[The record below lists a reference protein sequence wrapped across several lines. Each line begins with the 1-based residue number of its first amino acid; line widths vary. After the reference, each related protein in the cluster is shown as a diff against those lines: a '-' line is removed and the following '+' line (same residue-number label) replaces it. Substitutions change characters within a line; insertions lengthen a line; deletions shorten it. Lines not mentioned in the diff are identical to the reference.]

1 MHKKGQD
8 IGVNMAVL
16 ISLIALFMIFYIVL
30 IPPKDRAE
38 LLGEEFLENASS
50 ESISASGEV
59 LFEIQPGKMG
69 PQEES
74 TISHTL
80 TGIDL
85 YVRSEPEVKELL
97 TVTEIK
103 RNIIKNQYKII
114 NFEVESLDN
123 LEGATLFFLPSY
135 TRGKLIIELNGNIVF
150 EGILNEKELQKI
162 ILPKEYITE
171 ETNNLRIS
179 TGFSLL
185 IPSRY
190 VLNDIKLRNQYR
202 LENIKESRTF
212 VIPETE
218 IDSIDKVKLNYFV
231 YCNSASKKGTAQL
244 KILLNSEI
252 IESSSLPCIS
262 RYIEMDVNKEFLTEG
277 TNSLSFE
284 LDKGDFRFSDI
295 ELKTDLDSKTFR
307 KTYDFSVTKEQY
319 SLIKRNSLDAL
330 FNLEFEGTDDE
341 LKEAELSVNSH
352 SFNINTE
359 RDTYSREISSYL
371 KEGSNRIR
379 IKPLNEFEVLLLEV
393 RLE

>member
-8 IGVNMAVL
+8 VGVNMAVL
-16 ISLIALFMIFYIVL
+16 ISLIALFIIFYIVL
-30 IPPKDRAE
+30 IPPQDRAE

-59 LFEIQPGKMG
+59 LFEIQPGKIG

-85 YVRSEPEVKELL
+85 YVRSEPDVEELL
-97 TVTEIK
+97 TSTEIK
-103 RNIIKNQYKII
+103 RSIVKNQYKIV
-114 NFEVESLDN
+114 NFNVESLDN
-123 LEGATLFFLPSY
+123 LEGTTLFFLPSY
-135 TRGKLIIELNGNIVF
+135 AKGSLIIELNGKIVF
-150 EGILNEKELQKI
+150 EGVLKENELQKI

-171 ETNNLRIS
+171 ETNNLKFS
-179 TGFSLL
+179 TDFSLL
-185 IPSRY
+185 IPNRY
-190 VLNDIKLRNQYR
+190 VLNDVKLRNQYK

-218 IDSIDKVKLNYFV
+218 IESIEKAKLNYFV
-231 YCNSASKKGTAQL
+231 YCNSASKRGTAQL
-244 KILLNSEI
+244 KILLNNEV

-262 RYIEMDVNKEFLTEG
+262 RYIEMDVNKEFLIEG

-295 ELKTDLDSKTFR
+295 ELKADLDSKTFR
-307 KTYDFSVTKEQY
+307 KTYDFSVSKEQY
-319 SLIKRNSLDAL
+319 SAIKRNSLDAML
-330 FNLEFEGTDDE
+330 NLEFEGTDDE
-341 LKEAELSVNSH
+341 LKEAELSINSH

-371 KEGSNRIR
+371 NEGSNRIR
-379 IKPLNEFEVLLLEV
+379 IKPLNEFEILLLEV